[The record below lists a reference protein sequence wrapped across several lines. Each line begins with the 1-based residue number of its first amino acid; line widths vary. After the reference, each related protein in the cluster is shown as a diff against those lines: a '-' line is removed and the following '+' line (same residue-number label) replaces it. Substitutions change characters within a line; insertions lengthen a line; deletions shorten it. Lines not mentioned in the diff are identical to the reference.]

1 MAADGEKRLGYRA
14 LVNVYRARL
23 AAEVGLAPAD
33 VLEVVPVEGVPH
45 LVADEHPVADASDA
59 QRREVVGPPVES
71 IRSTVRSPRKSL

>member
-45 LVADEHPVADASDA
+45 LVADEHLIVDASDA
-59 QRREVVGPPVES
+59 QRERWPDP
-71 IRSTVRSPRKSL
+71 RSRRRSPTPSPQ

>member
-23 AAEVGLAPAD
+23 AAEVGAPAD